1 MQVRSLGWDD
11 PLEGE
16 MAPHSSILAWE
27 VPWTEEP
34 SRLQPM
40 GSQRIRHN
48 CWREGQALQ
57 GVLRLDHLWVH
68 CGLLYFQDMLKNTP

>member
-1 MQVRSLGWDD
+1 MDRGAQQ
-11 PLEGE
+11 
-16 MAPHSSILAWE
+16 ATAH
-27 VPWTEEP
+27 
-34 SRLQPM
+34 